1 MITCR
6 EAVGIHR
13 NRAVENEV
21 DTCKGVRMS
30 DKD

>member
-13 NRAVENEV
+13 KRAIENEV